1 VEAMT
6 TILEKLDQLHG
17 TLEYR
22 DYCELHDMASE
33 LLAKVARVAQY
44 QAHLLEASVRAPVG
58 EERIAETMVV
68 ISGELA
74 LCLRDDP

>member
-1 VEAMT
+1 MT
-6 TILEKLDQLHG
+6 TILEKLDQLRSDDK
-17 TLEYR
+17 LEYR
-22 DYCELHDMASE
+22 DYSELHDMASE
-33 LLAKVARVAQY
+33 LLYRIERVTQY

-58 EERIAETMVV
+58 EERVAETMVV